1 MLKRAET
8 TRFEG
13 LAVRVLL
20 NPGASKAIKGES
32 LKAEKEAY
40 NAKGCDGT
48 QVQPRLWTIIL
59 DHIAHADKQQRPKG
73 KGAGKKCGAADT
85 HVAVPA
91 LPLAAL
97 ALAAPPGPAPP
108 AAASPGGAPPGA
120 ASKPKA
126 GKGGKAAKSGG
137 RGKKV

>member
-13 LAVRVLL
+13 LAVRVLM
-20 NPGASKAIKGES
+20 NPGASKAIKGDS

-40 NAKGCDGT
+40 NAKGYDGT

-73 KGAGKKCGAADT
+73 KGAGKKCGAADP
-85 HVAVPA
+85 HVAVSD
-91 LPLAAL
+91 LPLVPAV
-97 ALAAPPGPAPP
+97 PPGPAPP

-120 ASKPKA
+120 ASTPKA